1 MALTR
6 AQVKEILSSAGVSS
20 ENMDSAVDKIING
33 HITTVDALKEERDEY
48 KKLADRLPA
57 IEKER
62 DDLKSKN
69 ADDWKK
75 KYETEHSDFETYK
88 KGIADKEAEQV
99 KIKLFTDQV
108 LKPANIDPRRY
119 QSILRLT
126 DLSKISVEDNA
137 IKDAESHI
145 GSVKKEWEDY
155 IVQSN
160 EQKHSQPATPPPSN
174 GSTSGISRAAQ
185 LEKQYAENLYGK
197 GKD

>member
-6 AQVKEILSSAGVSS
+6 AQVKEILSSAGIPS

-33 HITTVDALKEERDEY
+33 HITTIDALKEERDEY
-48 KKLADRLPA
+48 KKLADQLPA

-62 DDLKSKN
+62 DSLKSKN
-69 ADDWKK
+69 ADDWQK
-75 KYETEHSDFETYK
+75 KYEAEHSDFEAYK
-88 KGIADKEAEQV
+88 KNIADKEAEQV

-126 DLSKISVEDNA
+126 DLSKINVEDNA
-137 IKDAESHI
+137 IKDVESHI

-155 IVQSN
+155 IIQSN
-160 EQKHSQPATPPPSN
+160 EPKHPQPATPPPS
-174 GSTSGISRAAQ
+174 SGGTPNVSRAAQ

-197 GKD
+197 GKE